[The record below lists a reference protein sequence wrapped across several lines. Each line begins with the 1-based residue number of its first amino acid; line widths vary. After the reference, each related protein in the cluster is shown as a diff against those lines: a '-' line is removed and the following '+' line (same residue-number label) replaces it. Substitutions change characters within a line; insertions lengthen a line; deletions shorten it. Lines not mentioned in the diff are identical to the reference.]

1 MHKHTRD
8 GRHTSRPSLTPG
20 VLALVVALVIGLIVP
35 APAAAQLQLLNGNF
49 ENNPLPGS
57 PIVTALNYVDPG
69 SPTGPLH
76 NTWKV
81 THGDINVGTGPAAT
95 TCQAGPASHCVDL
108 NGNGPGR
115 IEQFLG
121 RALADQTCT
130 VTFWMSRHAQL
141 ASGSAT
147 LRTFV
152 NNAPTSP
159 GTFVHNLPGVTTT
172 NGQWEQKSF
181 TFSVAAGSS
190 DTLALESAVSGAA
203 GPQVDNVAMKC
214 VDVVHQDTTVVTTD
228 PCCPPWNATDLA
240 NQMVYV
246 GTGGI
251 GSNYTLHWTPSAT
264 QNAQLTAYIAYLHTL
279 NSAFNTISIDFKLLD
294 AGNGALPS
302 TTTTSVSGTS
312 TPSWNGSGPMPVPSF
327 FNAGAMHTNEWY
339 TIQTRIYLNGG
350 LHYFSDKCTNVEISV
365 RIQVQGM
372 APNTPGGGV
381 LQIRMANGQIIER
394 KLQR

>member
-1 MHKHTRD
+1 MHKQTSD
-8 GRHTSRPSLTPG
+8 GRHTSRPSLIPG

-57 PIVTALNYVDPG
+57 PIVTAINYVDPG

-81 THGDINVGTGPAAT
+81 AHGDINVGTGPAAT

-121 RALADQTCT
+121 RALGDQTCT

-181 TFSVAAGSS
+181 TFSAAAGSS
-190 DTLALESAVSGAA
+190 NTLAFESAMPGAA
-203 GPQVDNVAMKC
+203 GPQVDNMAMKC
-214 VDVVHQDTTVVTTD
+214 TDVVHQDTTVVTTD
-228 PCCPPWNATDLA
+228 PCCPPWTAAALA
-240 NQMVYV
+240 NQMAYL

-251 GSNYTLHWTPSAT
+251 GGPFTLHFTPSAA
-264 QNAQLTAYIAYLHTL
+264 QNAQLVAYIAFT
-279 NSAFNTISIDFKLLD
+279 TISIDFKLLD
-294 AGNGALPS
+294 AGNGSSPGSLS
-302 TTTTSVSGTS
+302 GISGTS
-312 TPSWNGSGPMPVPSF
+312 TASWTPTGPLPVPSF

-350 LHYFSDKCTNVEISV
+350 NHFFPDKCTNVEISV